1 MFWLFPL
8 SAISSSLNFVVQ
20 QYSHLFLAKIFT
32 FNLKNNGD
40 EKAKDTIFTPGKRI
54 VISLKY
60 IYLSIIVSTV
70 THAYT
75 FLMQN

>member
-8 SAISSSLNFVVQ
+8 SASSSALNLVVQ

-40 EKAKDTIFTPGKRI
+40 EKTKDTIFTPGKRI

-70 THAYT
+70 THAYA